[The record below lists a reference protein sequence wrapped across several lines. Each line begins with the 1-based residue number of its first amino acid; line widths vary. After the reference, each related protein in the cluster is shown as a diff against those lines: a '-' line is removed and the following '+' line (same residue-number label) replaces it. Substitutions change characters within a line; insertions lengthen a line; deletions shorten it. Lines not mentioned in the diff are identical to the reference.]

1 VINQQAYIQDFDVEV
16 AQFQAVADPQINV
29 LHEGVVLDVRPTIH
43 HNRKYLTLEIQPTVA
58 KVVALRTFSSTLGG
72 NTAPVEFQLPEL
84 EVQSVF
90 TTAVIPDGGSILLG
104 GLSNVRNIERR
115 AEVPW
120 LSQIPIVGFLLKNE
134 GFNEE
139 SKSLMIVIRAS
150 IMDVHDAVEKLEERI
165 R

>member
-1 VINQQAYIQDFDVEV
+1 
-16 AQFQAVADPQINV
+16 
-29 LHEGVVLDVRPTIH
+29 
-43 HNRKYLTLEIQPTVA
+43 
-58 KVVALRTFSSTLGG
+58 VALRTFSSTLGG

-120 LSQIPIVGFLLKNE
+120 IAQLPIVGFLLKNE

-150 IMDVHDAVEKLEERI
+150 IMDVHDEVEKLEQRI